1 VSESRPTPSYGERA
15 PEGWVWSPPGDGA
28 DSESVDQAE
37 PVKPAGL
44 AEPVRQGSTDVPDAP
59 PRPYLLADAATS
71 VFLLVLGLAF
81 EASAIPGLFQLRGT
95 VEKFYTDRDLGEYG
109 GGSAVDIVGTVAGS
123 AHIVLLLLA
132 IALTVRVIGQRRRS
146 WPVPLLLG
154 ALAGIVTF
162 VSVALALVADPGF
175 ISSISSS

>member
-1 VSESRPTPSYGERA
+1 MAENSPTPSYGERA
-15 PEGWVWSPPGDGA
+15 PEGWVWSPPDDGT
-28 DSESVDQAE
+28 ESDQAE
-37 PVKPAGL
+37 PAGL
-44 AEPVRQGSTDVPDAP
+44 AEPAKPAGQDASDVPDAT

-81 EASAIPGLFQLRGT
+81 EASAIPGLFQLRNT
-95 VEKFYTDRDLGEYG
+95 VEQFYTDRDLGEYG

-123 AHIVLLLLA
+123 AHIALLLLA
-132 IALTVRVIGQRRRS
+132 VVLTVRVIGQRRRS
-146 WPVPLLLG
+146 WPIPLLLG